1 MYAKSRRI
9 KAFITKFTTVL
20 LDEFPAALDGSI
32 FMRFSVKLIHDLH
45 ANTIHS
51 TTKIL
56 DNMKAIG
63 YNFGIRD

>member
-1 MYAKSRRI
+1 MHTKSRTI
-9 KAFITKFTTVL
+9 KTFITQFTAVL
-20 LDEFPAALDGSI
+20 LNEFPVTLDSLV

-51 TTKIL
+51 TTKML
-56 DNMKAIG
+56 DNMKSIG